1 MRGSTASKI
10 KALDKPAQPCH
21 TPSTPS
27 EEKIEDNRDE
37 QTPSG
42 PVGQAPAGERTSPGL
57 DRRKFICALG
67 ATAAA
72 AAFLES
78 EAAEGA
84 NQSTNP
90 PTALHRDSS
99 GNIGPADPA
108 ALAAGIVPPPVPV
121 VVAVI
126 FISPPTDLPKR
137 R

>member
-27 EEKIEDNRDE
+27 EEKMEDNRDE

-57 DRRKFICALG
+57 DRRKFICAGG

-72 AAFLES
+72 AAFRKVGGRGRPQPEH
-78 EAAEGA
+78 
-84 NQSTNP
+84 Q
-90 PTALHRDSS
+90 
-99 GNIGPADPA
+99 PA
-108 ALAAGIVPPPVPV
+108 AGPLPGLVRQYRARRSRGPGSGDSAAAGAVPGLARQIGRAHV
-121 VVAVI
+121 
-126 FISPPTDLPKR
+126 
-137 R
+137 

>member
-27 EEKIEDNRDE
+27 EEKMEDNRDE

-72 AAFLES
+72 AAFLEVGGRCRRQP
-78 EAAEGA
+78 EYQPE
-84 NQSTNP
+84 
-90 PTALHRDSS
+90 
-99 GNIGPADPA
+99 IGRA
-108 ALAAGIVPPPVPV
+108 
-121 VVAVI
+121 
-126 FISPPTDLPKR
+126 SCR
-137 R
+137 ER